1 MDMSEQGPV
10 KDMTAQTRTEM
21 APAPARATPT
31 LPDTQTVT
39 EVEHYTDRLF
49 RFRCTRPA
57 SLRFRSGEFVMIGL
71 MGEPDPVTGKQ
82 KPLLRAYSIAS
93 PSWDDEL
100 EFYSIK
106 VPDGALTSR
115 LQHIVPGDEIILRP
129 KPVGTL
135 VHDALLPGK
144 RIWFFATGTGIAPF
158 ASLLRDPQ
166 TYADYDEIILTHT
179 CREVG
184 ELAYGAKLIEDIKAD
199 DLLAELIG
207 EGFADKLRYYP
218 TTTREQSPKMGRI
231 TDLMRS
237 GEVFADLCVAP
248 LCPESDRAMV
258 CGNLAFNLEIK
269 EMLEGYGLS
278 EGANSQ
284 PAEYVVEKAFLD

>member
-1 MDMSEQGPV
+1 MDMTEQRPV
-10 KDMTAQTRTEM
+10 KDIN
-21 APAPARATPT
+21 APTSAKATPT
-31 LPDTQTVT
+31 LPDAQTVT

-71 MGEPDPVTGKQ
+71 MGDPDPETGKQ

-93 PSWDDEL
+93 PSWDEEL

-144 RIWFFATGTGIAPF
+144 RLWFFATGTGIAPF

-166 TYADYDEIILTHT
+166 TYADYDEVILTHT

-184 ELAYGAKLIEDIKAD
+184 ELAYGAKLVADIRND
-199 DLLAELIG
+199 EMLTELIG

-237 GEVFADLCVAP
+237 GAVFEDLDVAP
-248 LCPESDRAMV
+248 LCAEDDRAMV

-269 EMLEGYGLS
+269 EMLEGYGLT

>member
-1 MDMSEQGPV
+1 MNEISKV
-10 KDMTAQTRTEM
+10 TE
-21 APAPARATPT
+21 APAKAVKTPT
-31 LPDTQTVT
+31 LPDAQKVT
-39 EVEHYTDRLF
+39 AVTHWTDRLF
-49 RFRCTRPA
+49 SFRVTRPA

-71 MGEPDPVTGKQ
+71 MQTDEKTGKQ

-106 VPDGALTSR
+106 VQDGPLTSR
-115 LQHIVPGDEIILRP
+115 LQHIQPGDEIILRP

-144 RIWFFATGTGIAPF
+144 RIWLFATGTGFAPF

-166 TYADYDEIILTHT
+166 TYHDYDEVIITHT

-184 ELAYGAKLIEDIKAD
+184 ELDYGRDLIDSIRNDEM
-199 DLLAELIG
+199 LEELIG
-207 EGFADKLRYYP
+207 EGFHEKLRYYP
-218 TTTREQSPKMGRI
+218 TTTREESPKMGRI

-237 GEVFADLCVAP
+237 GEVFEDLGVAS
-248 LCPESDRAMV
+248 LAPETDRAMV

-269 EMLEGYGLS
+269 EMLEGYGLR
-278 EGANSQ
+278 EGANSD
-284 PAEYVVEKAFLD
+284 PKEYVVEKAFLD

>member
-1 MDMSEQGPV
+1 MGREICMTEQKPV
-10 KDMTAQTRTEM
+10 NETV
-21 APAPARATPT
+21 ATPV
-31 LPDTQTVT
+31 LPDAQTVT
-39 EVEHYTDRLF
+39 HVQHYTDRLF
-49 RFRCTRPA
+49 AFRTTRPP

-71 MGEPDPVTGKQ
+71 MGDPDPKTGKQ

-106 VPDGALTSR
+106 VPDGPLTSK
-115 LQHIVPGDEIILRP
+115 LQHIKPGDQIILRP

-144 RIWFFATGTGIAPF
+144 RLWFFATGTGIAPF
-158 ASLLRDPQ
+158 ASLLREPQ
-166 TYADYDEIILTHT
+166 TYEDYDEVIITHT

-184 ELAYGAKLIEDIKAD
+184 ELTYGRELIESIRSDEM
-199 DLLAELIG
+199 LAELMG
-207 EGFADKLRYYP
+207 EGFHEKLRYYP
-218 TTTREQSPKMGRI
+218 TTTREESPKMGRI

-237 GEVFADLCVAP
+237 GEVYEDLGVPA
-248 LCPESDRAMV
+248 LTPETDRAMV

-269 EMLEGYGLS
+269 DMLEEYGLV
-278 EGANSQ
+278 EGANSNPQ
-284 PAEYVVEKAFLD
+284 HYVVEKAFLD

>member
-1 MDMSEQGPV
+1 MPAVTDA
-10 KDMTAQTRTEM
+10 TATKS
-21 APAPARATPT
+21 ARKLAQ
-31 LPDTQTVT
+31 PDTQTVT
-39 EVEHYTDRLF
+39 AVTHWTDRLF
-49 RFRCTRPA
+49 SFRVTRPA

-71 MGEPDPVTGKQ
+71 MQTDPKTGRE

-93 PSWDDEL
+93 PSWDEEL

-106 VPDGALTSR
+106 VQDGPLTSR
-115 LQHIVPGDEIILRP
+115 LQHIQPGDEIILRP

-166 TYADYDEIILTHT
+166 TYEDYDEVILTHT

-184 ELAYGAKLIEDIKAD
+184 ELTYGKELIDEIRSDEM
-199 DLLAELIG
+199 LAELMG
-207 EGFADKLRYYP
+207 EGFHEKLRYYP
-218 TTTREQSPKMGRI
+218 TTTREESPKMGRI

-237 GEVFADLCVAP
+237 GTVFEDLGVPP
-248 LCPESDRAMV
+248 LTPETDRAMI
-258 CGNLAFNLEIK
+258 CGNLAFNLELK
-269 EMLEGYGLS
+269 ELFENYGLE
-278 EGANSQ
+278 EGANSD
-284 PAEYVVEKAFLD
+284 PKHYVVEKAFLD

>member
-1 MDMSEQGPV
+1 MTELRAV
-10 KDMTAQTRTEM
+10 KDIDA
-21 APAPARATPT
+21 APAKATPA
-31 LPDTQTVT
+31 LPDAQSVT
-39 EVEHYTDRLF
+39 EVQHYTDRLF

-71 MGEPDPVTGKQ
+71 MGDPDPGTGKQ

-106 VPDGALTSR
+106 VPDGPLTSR
-115 LQHIVPGDEIILRP
+115 LQHIAPGDQIILRP

-144 RIWFFATGTGIAPF
+144 RIWFFATGTGFAPF

-166 TYADYDEIILTHT
+166 TYDDYDEVIVTHT

-184 ELAYGAKLIEDIKAD
+184 ELTYGADLIESIRKDE
-199 DLLAELIG
+199 LLAELIG

-218 TTTREQSPKMGRI
+218 TTTREESPKMGRI

-237 GEVFADLCVAP
+237 GEVFTDLGVAP

-269 EMLEGYGLS
+269 DMLDAYGLR